1 MSIFDGIFGGFTDQD
16 RKTLNAILTALT
28 NGVKGIMSALTDLQG
43 IVANIQADDV
53 AIAAAVAAVQAAVA
67 GQAAGSVSQADVEA
81 AVASLAAA
89 HSDFQTNVAAL
100 NAVANP
106 PAPPANP

>member
-1 MSIFDGIFGGFTDQD
+1 MSIFDNIFGGFTDQD
-16 RKTLNAILTALT
+16 RKTLNAILTAVT
-28 NGVKGIMSALTDLQG
+28 NGVNRIMAASDDLKA
-43 IVANIQADDV
+43 IVVSIQADDA